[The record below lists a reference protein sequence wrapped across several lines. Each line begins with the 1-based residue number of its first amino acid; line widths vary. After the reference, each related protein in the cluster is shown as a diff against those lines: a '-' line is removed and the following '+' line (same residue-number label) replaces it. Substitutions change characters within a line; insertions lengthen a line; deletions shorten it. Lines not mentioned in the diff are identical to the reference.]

1 MKVYSYSE
9 ARQKLAELLDQ
20 AQSEEVLI
28 KRKDGTVFS
37 VKSKRERKSPFD
49 VKGMRSK
56 VSKKDIVCL
65 LYTSPSPRDKRQ
77 SRMPSSA

>member
-37 VKSKRERKSPFD
+37 VKSKRENKSPFD
-49 VKGMRSK
+49 IKGMQSK
-56 VSKKDIVCL
+56 VTKKNIVAAV
-65 LYTSPSPRDKRQ
+65 RE
-77 SRMPSSA
+77 SREK

>member
-49 VKGMRSK
+49 VKGIKSK
-56 VSKKDIVCL
+56 VTKKNIVDAVRE
-65 LYTSPSPRDKRQ
+65 SRDK
-77 SRMPSSA
+77 

>member
-9 ARQKLAELLDQ
+9 ARQKLAELLDR

-37 VKSKRERKSPFD
+37 VKSKREKKSPFD
-49 VKGMRSK
+49 VKGMQSK
-56 VSKKDIVCL
+56 VTKKNIVDAV
-65 LYTSPSPRDKRQ
+65 RE
-77 SRMPSSA
+77 SREK

>member
-49 VKGMRSK
+49 VKGMQSK
-56 VSKKDIVCL
+56 VTKKNIVDAV
-65 LYTSPSPRDKRQ
+65 RE
-77 SRMPSSA
+77 SREK

>member
-37 VKSKRERKSPFD
+37 VKSKRGKKSPFD
-49 VKGMRSK
+49 VKGMQSK
-56 VSKKDIVCL
+56 VSQKNIVDAV
-65 LYTSPSPRDKRQ
+65 RD
-77 SRMPSSA
+77 SREK

>member
-37 VKSKRERKSPFD
+37 VKSKREKKSPFD
-49 VKGMRSK
+49 VKGVQSK
-56 VSKKDIVCL
+56 VTKKNIVDAV
-65 LYTSPSPRDKRQ
+65 RE
-77 SRMPSSA
+77 SREK

>member
-37 VKSKRERKSPFD
+37 VKSKREKKSPFD
-49 VKGMRSK
+49 VKGVQSK
-56 VSKKDIVCL
+56 VTKKNTVDAV
-65 LYTSPSPRDKRQ
+65 RE
-77 SRMPSSA
+77 SREK

>member
-37 VKSKRERKSPFD
+37 VKSRREKNSPFD
-49 VKGMRSK
+49 VKGVQRK
-56 VSKKDIVCL
+56 VTKKNIVDAV
-65 LYTSPSPRDKRQ
+65 RE
-77 SRMPSSA
+77 SREK

>member
-37 VKSKRERKSPFD
+37 VKSKREKKSPFD
-49 VKGMRSK
+49 VKGMQSK
-56 VSKKDIVCL
+56 VTKKNIVDAV
-65 LYTSPSPRDKRQ
+65 RE
-77 SRMPSSA
+77 SREK

>member
-37 VKSKRERKSPFD
+37 VKSKREKNSPFD
-49 VKGMRSK
+49 VKGMQSK
-56 VSKKDIVCL
+56 VTKKNIVDAV
-65 LYTSPSPRDKRQ
+65 RE
-77 SRMPSSA
+77 SREK

>member
-20 AQSEEVLI
+20 AQNEEVLI

-37 VKSKRERKSPFD
+37 VKSKREKKSPFD
-49 VKGMRSK
+49 VKGMQSK
-56 VSKKDIVCL
+56 VTKKNIVDAV
-65 LYTSPSPRDKRQ
+65 RE
-77 SRMPSSA
+77 SREK

>member
-28 KRKDGTVFS
+28 KRKDGTIFS
-37 VKSKRERKSPFD
+37 VKSKREKKSPFD
-49 VKGMRSK
+49 VKGMQSK
-56 VSKKDIVCL
+56 VPKKNIV
-65 LYTSPSPRDKRQ
+65 DAVKE
-77 SRMPSSA
+77 SREK

>member
-37 VKSKRERKSPFD
+37 VKSKREKKSPFD
-49 VKGMRSK
+49 VKGIQSK
-56 VSKKDIVCL
+56 VTKKNIVDAV
-65 LYTSPSPRDKRQ
+65 RE
-77 SRMPSSA
+77 SREK

>member
-37 VKSKRERKSPFD
+37 VKSKREKNSPFD
-49 VKGMRSK
+49 VKGVQSK
-56 VSKKDIVCL
+56 VTKKNIVDAV
-65 LYTSPSPRDKRQ
+65 RE
-77 SRMPSSA
+77 SREK

>member
-1 MKVYSYSE
+1 MEVYSYSE

-37 VKSKRERKSPFD
+37 VKSKREKKSPFD
-49 VKGMRSK
+49 VKGVQSK
-56 VSKKDIVCL
+56 VTKKNIVDAV
-65 LYTSPSPRDKRQ
+65 RE
-77 SRMPSSA
+77 SREK

>member
-49 VKGMRSK
+49 VKGIQSK
-56 VSKKDIVCL
+56 VTKKSIVDAV
-65 LYTSPSPRDKRQ
+65 RE
-77 SRMPSSA
+77 SREK

>member
-9 ARQKLAELLDQ
+9 ARQKLAELLDH

-37 VKSKRERKSPFD
+37 VKSKREKKSPFD
-49 VKGMRSK
+49 VKGMQSK
-56 VSKKDIVCL
+56 VTKENIVDAV
-65 LYTSPSPRDKRQ
+65 RE
-77 SRMPSSA
+77 SREK

>member
-56 VSKKDIVCL
+56 VSKKDIVDAV
-65 LYTSPSPRDKRQ
+65 RE
-77 SRMPSSA
+77 SREK

>member
-37 VKSKRERKSPFD
+37 VKSRREKNSPFD
-49 VKGMRSK
+49 VKGIQSK
-56 VSKKDIVCL
+56 VTKKNIVDAV
-65 LYTSPSPRDKRQ
+65 RE
-77 SRMPSSA
+77 SREK